1 MPHLSIRRTAA
12 LLAVLALP
20 ATAHASLLEGEALD
34 TMADVVSWIAL
45 TVVPLGVIWLFWKV
59 HVLPEK
65 IAEEKGHPQAPA
77 IKVLCLLSLVFGG
90 LLWPLAWLWAYTK
103 PSLYKLAYGTD
114 RVDYHHDGTAT
125 EAAPAPPKAPEK
137 QGGDA

>member
-1 MPHLSIRRTAA
+1 MLRTPIRRAAAA
-12 LLAVLALP
+12 LLALALSAP
-20 ATAHASLLEGEALD
+20 AQASFLEGEALD
-34 TMADVVSWIAL
+34 RMADIVSWIAL

-114 RVDYHHDGTAT
+114 RVDYHQDGTAT
-125 EAAPAPPKAPEK
+125 EEVPEAPQPTAPKEGEA
-137 QGGDA
+137 

>member
-1 MPHLSIRRTAA
+1 
-12 LLAVLALP
+12 
-20 ATAHASLLEGEALD
+20 
-34 TMADVVSWIAL
+34 MADIVSWIAL

-77 IKVLCLLSLVFGG
+77 IRVLCLLSLAFGG

-114 RVDYHHDGTAT
+114 RVDYHQDGTAT
-125 EAAPAPPKAPEK
+125 AEAPEEPK
-137 QGGDA
+137 PAAKEGGA

>member
-1 MPHLSIRRTAA
+1 MLRTPIRRAAA
-12 LLAVLALP
+12 LLALALSAP
-20 ATAHASLLEGEALD
+20 AQASFLEGEALD
-34 TMADVVSWIAL
+34 RMADIVSWIAL

-114 RVDYHHDGTAT
+114 RVDYHQDGTAT
-125 EAAPAPPKAPEK
+125 EETPEAPKPATPKEGEA
-137 QGGDA
+137 

>member
-1 MPHLSIRRTAA
+1 MIDSPARRALAGLLLVALSA
-12 LLAVLALP
+12 P
-20 ATAHASLLEGEALD
+20 AHASFLEGEALEK
-34 TMADVVSWIAL
+34 MADVVSWIAL

-77 IKVLCLLSLVFGG
+77 IKVLCLLSLAFGG

-114 RVDYHHDGTAT
+114 RVDYRHDGTAT
-125 EAAPAPPKAPEK
+125 EAAPEEPETAGTK
-137 QGGDA
+137 EGEA

>member
-1 MPHLSIRRTAA
+1 MLRTPIRRAAA
-12 LLAVLALP
+12 LLALALSAP
-20 ATAHASLLEGEALD
+20 AQASFLEGEALD
-34 TMADVVSWIAL
+34 RMADIVSWIAL

-114 RVDYHHDGTAT
+114 RVDYHQDGTAT
-125 EAAPAPPKAPEK
+125 EEAPEAPQPTAPK
-137 QGGDA
+137 EGEA

>member
-1 MPHLSIRRTAA
+1 MIDSPVRRAGVA
-12 LLAVLALP
+12 LLALALSAP
-20 ATAHASLLEGEALD
+20 AQASFLEGEALD
-34 TMADVVSWIAL
+34 KMANVVSWFAL
-45 TVVPLGVIWLFWKV
+45 TIVPLGVIWLFWKV

-77 IKVLCLLSLVFGG
+77 IKVLCLLSLAFGG

-114 RVDYHHDGTAT
+114 RVDYRQDGTAT
-125 EAAPAPPKAPEK
+125 EEVPEEPKPAAKEGSA
-137 QGGDA
+137 

>member
-1 MPHLSIRRTAA
+1 MLRTPIRRAAAA
-12 LLAVLALP
+12 LLAFALSAP
-20 ATAHASLLEGEALD
+20 ARASFLEGEALD
-34 TMADVVSWIAL
+34 RMADIVSWIAL

-114 RVDYHHDGTAT
+114 RVDYHQDGTAT
-125 EAAPAPPKAPEK
+125 EEAPEAPK
-137 QGGDA
+137 PATPKEGEA